1 MKRNGLAGVA
11 MLGFIT
17 FWGAAQVV
25 PTAVTAD
32 IAFEFHAAGK
42 VLPAGTYEF
51 KVDDKQDIV
60 SVTNMK
66 TKDTVTAPV
75 LTRISARPGNEA
87 LVVFD
92 KARDRYYLSE
102 LYVPGIDGIH
112 FTGAPGPHAHVS
124 VKARK

>member
-1 MKRNGLAGVA
+1 MKRDRIAGVA
-11 MLGFIT
+11 LLALIPY
-17 FWGAAQVV
+17 WGAAQVA

-32 IAFEFHAAGK
+32 ITFEFHAAGK

-60 SVTNMK
+60 SVTNTK
-66 TKDTVTAPV
+66 TKNAVTAPV

-92 KARDRYYLSE
+92 KVRDRYYLSE
-102 LYVPGIDGIH
+102 LHVPGIDGVQ
-112 FTGAPGPHAHVS
+112 FTGAPGPHTHVS